1 MQLWKMLQLVFILQG
16 NLQVEYIEELSNVF
30 IFFPFK
36 YIIFFWITYCLSKI
50 QMVERK

>member
-30 IFFPFK
+30 IFFPFIIY
-36 YIIFFWITYCLSKI
+36 YIFLDNILSF
-50 QMVERK
+50 